1 MNALTLT
8 RRSAPQTREPAAGS
22 TSAFTAAPVP
32 GFDREQWTTF
42 HASRL
47 TVGDVFGTHRAAP
60 HRPAVLTAMTA
71 TPAPGE
77 WDRLS
82 GTGQYL
88 DTGEEFTFEYR
99 ANTTV
104 TVRCDLRYTV
114 DTAHPATG

>member
-1 MNALTLT
+1 MNITTRT

-22 TSAFTAAPVP
+22 ASVFTAAPVP
-32 GFDREQWTTF
+32 GFNREQWTTF

-60 HRPAVLTAMTA
+60 HRPALLTAMTV
-71 TPAPGE
+71 TPDPGE

-88 DTGEEFTFEYR
+88 VTGENFTFKYR

-104 TVRCDLRYTV
+104 TVRCDLRYAV
-114 DTAHPATG
+114 EAAHPASG